1 MNVTPQDVVAGV
13 KQLASFPDV
22 CIQVT
27 EMMDD
32 PDCSIAEIGNII
44 SQDPALTTRLLKI
57 VNSPFYGLA
66 SRVDTVTRA
75 VSILGFE
82 DIRTLVMA
90 TSSVEVFSRLSNDLV
105 DMETFWR
112 HSIHCGVVARILATK
127 CNVLNAERLFI
138 AGLLHDIGL
147 LVMYHQLPDKSGEV
161 ITRYGEGNEELYQIE
176 NSIIGFNHC
185 EVGYELM
192 RNFNMPPSLCE
203 AVAFHHEPDKASEY
217 VLDTSIVHLANIMTN
232 MSDLYRFREDFD
244 LPVTVYS
251 PEMRMTILRRSID
264 INYEPPFNDAAW
276 RTTGLDATCIGE
288 VLIKANENL
297 EQALDLLYLGK

>member
-1 MNVTPQDVVAGV
+1 MTPQDVVAGV

-27 EMMDD
+27 EMIDV
-32 PDCSIAEIGNII
+32 PDCTAADIGKII

-57 VNSPFYGLA
+57 VNSSFYGLA

-75 VSILGFE
+75 ISILGFE
-82 DIRTLVMA
+82 DVRTLVMA
-90 TSSVEVFSRLSNDLV
+90 TSSVEVFSRLSNNLV

-112 HSIHCGVVARILATK
+112 HSIYCGVVARILATK

-161 ITRYGEGNEELYQIE
+161 IERYSEGNEELYQIE
-176 NSIIGFNHC
+176 NDIIGFNHC
-185 EVGYELM
+185 DVGYELM

-203 AVAFHHEPDKASEY
+203 AIAYHHEPEKASGHI
-217 VLDTSIVHLANIMTN
+217 LDTSITHLANVMTN
-232 MSDLYRFREDFD
+232 MSDLYRFRENYD

-251 PEMRMTILRRSID
+251 PEMRMAILRRSID
-264 INYEPPFNDAAW
+264 VNYDPPFSTVAW
-276 RTTGLDATCIGE
+276 STTGLDAKCIGG
-288 VLIKANENL
+288 VLIQAHENL
-297 EQALDLLYLGK
+297 EQALDLLYLGE